1 MDAMMSKWRWL
12 ILVAVGLV
20 VGLAL
25 WGRARREGWTSL
37 LQGDPQRGG
46 KVFFDR
52 GCASCHAISGTGGKT
67 APDLSRAPEGH
78 LSFTQLV
85 GVMWNH
91 APSMWDKMRE
101 SGAAFPALTER
112 DLEDVFAYLYV
123 LRYMDRAGDPGKGG
137 QLLRAK
143 GCVQCHAVQGEG
155 GTVGP
160 DLSRLSAPG
169 DPISWAQRIW
179 NHAAAM
185 EKVAQQKGVSWPEF
199 EEGEMGDLL
208 AYLRGV
214 SAGPAEGPDLLPAN
228 PDAGRDLFSSKGCV
242 QCHAVRGQGGTAAPD
257 LGRIEGFPRTFISMV
272 GLLWNH
278 APRMSKAMRE
288 RGVEWPLFSEREMAD
303 LVAYL
308 SSVRYFDEPGRV
320 AEGQKV
326 FSEKRCDLCH
336 AFNGEKR
343 EGPDLGRLRGRFSS
357 ARMAYTMWAHGPQM
371 LQKMKARNIPWSLFK
386 GREMADLIAYLNAA
400 EGR

>member
-1 MDAMMSKWRWL
+1 
-12 ILVAVGLV
+12 
-20 VGLAL
+20 
-25 WGRARREGWTSL
+25 
-37 LQGDPQRGG
+37 
-46 KVFFDR
+46 
-52 GCASCHAISGTGGKT
+52 
-67 APDLSRAPEGH
+67 
-78 LSFTQLV
+78 
-85 GVMWNH
+85 
-91 APSMWDKMRE
+91 
-101 SGAAFPALTER
+101 
-112 DLEDVFAYLYV
+112 
-123 LRYMDRAGDPGKGG
+123 
-137 QLLRAK
+137 
-143 GCVQCHAVQGEG
+143 VQGEG
-155 GTVGP
+155 GKDGP

-169 DPISWAQRIW
+169 DPISWARRIW

-185 EKVAQQKGVSWPEF
+185 EKAAQQKGVSWPEF
-199 EEGEMGDLL
+199 QGGEMGDLL

-228 PDAGRDLFSSKGCV
+228 PRAGRGLFASKGCA
-242 QCHAVRGQGGTAAPD
+242 QCHAVRGEGGTAGPD
-257 LGRIEGFPRTFISMV
+257 LGRVEGFPRTFTSMV

-288 RGVEWPLFSEREMAD
+288 RGVAWPLFSEREMAD

-326 FSEKRCDLCH
+326 FAEKRCDACH

-343 EGPDLGRLRGRFSS
+343 EGPDLGRLRGRFSA

-371 LQKMKARNIPWSLFK
+371 LQKMKARSIPWSLFK
-386 GREMADLIAYLNAA
+386 GQEMADLIAYLNAA